1 VSVVS
6 NNNDLRNSAR
16 VHAGFRVDN
25 IGA

>member
-1 VSVVS
+1 MS